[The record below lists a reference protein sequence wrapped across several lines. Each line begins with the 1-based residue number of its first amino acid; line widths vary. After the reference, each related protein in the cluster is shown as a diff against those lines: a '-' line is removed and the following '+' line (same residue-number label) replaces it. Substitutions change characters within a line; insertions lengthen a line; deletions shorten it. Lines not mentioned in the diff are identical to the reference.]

1 MLPFLYPLKTLENL
15 RFVENKKAEPVKALD
30 TSYTKS
36 LMVCVNHFFRELMN
50 IESEGKGAGSSSN
63 NNRFNI
69 GQYVSEKEQRPGCCG

>member
-1 MLPFLYPLKTLENL
+1 
-15 RFVENKKAEPVKALD
+15 
-30 TSYTKS
+30 
-36 LMVCVNHFFRELMN
+36 MN